1 MSTQTGSTQTGPG
14 AHAAA
19 TLWSVAERRALHA
32 LRTRYQQGG
41 DLLTATELARLRF
54 VCWLYRKG
62 QLVP

>member
-1 MSTQTGSTQTGPG
+1 MSTPTGPG
-14 AHAAA
+14 GHAVA
-19 TLWSVAERRALHA
+19 TPWSVDERRALSA